1 MKGWTWNTP
10 SYWTDI
16 ETIQKVAT
24 KSKQD
29 VILSVADVYDHES
42 TDFNYSFIEDA
53 AEASDNNLQGE
64 LVDLTLSHVGSSLIS
79 VGFTL
84 LIPEGSEL
92 VFPWTWADEVV
103 GITLI
108 GSGVLLKVVDWS

>member
-1 MKGWTWNTP
+1 MKGWSWNTP

-24 KSKQD
+24 KNKTD
-29 VILSVADVYDHES
+29 VILDVADVYNHES
-42 TDFNYSFIEDA
+42 TDFNYSFIEDSPRD
-53 AEASDNNLQGE
+53 ESNNIQGE

-79 VGFTL
+79 LGFTL

-92 VFPWTWADEVV
+92 VFPWSWADEVV

-108 GSGVLLKVVDWS
+108 GSGILLKVVDWT

>member
-1 MKGWTWNTP
+1 MKGWSWNTP

-16 ETIQKVAT
+16 ETIQNVALQNKT
-24 KSKQD
+24 D
-29 VILSVADVYDHES
+29 VILEVGEIYNHES
-42 TDFNYSFIEDA
+42 TDFNYSFIQDKPKEDQRDVK
-53 AEASDNNLQGE
+53 SE

-79 VGFTL
+79 LGFTL